1 MPQGQGRAGGRGRD
15 SPWRKCLPAM
25 IRAWGSLRAQRWG
38 QCPWSG
44 AASGRPELGGLWRER
59 GPCPRWALRSGR
71 EPGSGP
77 GQPLGPVQAAARPRP
92 ACPPRAVGS
101 PLASP
106 CPQPRPWLPGP
117 PTRWPAFLLFPL
129 NKTGRSRYGSRTS
142 GPATQPC
149 DSGQGHP
156 GPRSSEPRLLQR
168 LPGWPAEGFGQRSR
182 RGRPCLSW
190 RNCKN

>member
-1 MPQGQGRAGGRGRD
+1 MEEVPACDDQGLGVAQSSALGTVSMERGRLGKAGAGGALAGAWAVSKVGPAVRPRTWVWPRSAPGASAGGSPPSSRLSPQGGWQSSGLT
-15 SPWRKCLPAM
+15 LP
-25 IRAWGSLRAQRWG
+25 
-38 QCPWSG
+38 P
-44 AASGRPELGGLWRER
+44 AA
-59 GPCPRWALRSGR
+59 
-71 EPGSGP
+71 
-77 GQPLGPVQAAARPRP
+77 
-92 ACPPRAVGS
+92 
-101 PLASP
+101 PLA
-106 CPQPRPWLPGP
+106 PRP

-142 GPATQPC
+142 GPVTQPC